1 MAIPVA
7 KLADVTPRHVHDTG
21 AGDKLL
27 YMLERM
33 DVKNTLVVVTRWYG
47 GIQLGPDRFK
57 HITGCAKQVAPP
69 KPMTRTR
76 HARDTHRTRTTTRT
90 RTTDQPIL
98 LRVWLP
104 HRCQLIEEVGLG
116 SSAES
121 EGGEP
126 PGSKHGG
133 KKGGK
138 GKK

>member
-1 MAIPVA
+1 
-7 KLADVTPRHVHDTG
+7 
-21 AGDKLL
+21 
-27 YMLERM
+27 MLERM

-69 KPMTRTR
+69 KHSTRTR
-76 HARDTHRTRTTTRT
+76 HARDTHRTRTAT
-90 RTTDQPIL
+90 RTTDKPIL
-98 LRVWLP
+98 LRAWLP

-116 SSAES
+116 S